1 MYTNCVY
8 EVIGLGKL
16 DKYARQSK
24 TKEPSK
30 VLPIRLPESIY
41 EQFRQLCDELGLSMS
56 EAGFLLIREELEDSL
71 YDKTTNEVAVT
82 TERIQKPIHLES
94 TPYTRNNTS
103 KSSSF
108 STRWTSVE
116 YEIENELPCPLCHH
130 WYSKANFSRHAKNHN
145 ITTKELLESNKEIV
159 YTMINERKLT
169 M

>member
-1 MYTNCVY
+1 MYTNCIY

-71 YDKTTNEVAVT
+71 YNQITNEVAMT
-82 TERIQKPIHLES
+82 TERIQKPIHHES
-94 TPYTRNNTS
+94 TPYTKNNTG
-103 KSSSF
+103 KPSSF
-108 STRWTSVE
+108 STRWTSIN

-145 ITTKELLESNKEIV
+145 TTTKELLESNEEIV
-159 YTMINERKLT
+159 YTMINERKRT